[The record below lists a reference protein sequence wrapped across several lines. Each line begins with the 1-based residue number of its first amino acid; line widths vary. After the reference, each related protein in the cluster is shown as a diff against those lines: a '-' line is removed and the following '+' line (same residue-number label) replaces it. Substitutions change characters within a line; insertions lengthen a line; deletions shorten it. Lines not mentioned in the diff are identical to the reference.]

1 MGGPAKKWSEAE
13 GKMKAVPGCQIFI
26 GGTIG
31 ATKPTLSLNTIPT
44 LALITTPTHRHGD
57 TAPALALSFAL
68 ALALA
73 LALTKPSGEPKDPHP
88 TLTRPPLP
96 MFPSR
101 ARLLPPHH
109 TRRLTAPP
117 LRSSTPL
124 RPPPPPSPP
133 PAGEDGELAM
143 DAAVKGIPL
152 DSDDLIP
159 VLTEIAV
166 KHFHGTVNA
175 EFVADQAAWEKAC
188 SRHAPAMLP
197 TTSPCFPCDLPF
209 SR

>member
-88 TLTRPPLP
+88 TLP
-96 MFPSR
+96 
-101 ARLLPPHH
+101 
-109 TRRLTAPP
+109 
-117 LRSSTPL
+117 
-124 RPPPPPSPP
+124 RPPPPQSL
-133 PAGEDGELAM
+133 GN
-143 DAAVKGIPL
+143 
-152 DSDDLIP
+152 
-159 VLTEIAV
+159 T
-166 KHFHGTVNA
+166 
-175 EFVADQAAWEKAC
+175 
-188 SRHAPAMLP
+188 
-197 TTSPCFPCDLPF
+197 
-209 SR
+209 